1 MLTDSI
7 TYEEFTSYS
16 PHSTIGP
23 YRSADFLQLPE
34 GEPVELLRGRFVV
47 SPCPTPRH
55 QMIVLQLALHLERI
69 CQQTGDLVFPAPM
82 DVVLSDDTIL
92 QPDIALIRASNRGRV
107 QDRIQGPADLVI
119 EVLSPSTS
127 RRDRLE
133 KLDLYAKYGIA
144 EYWIV
149 DPESR
154 VFDFYTNHN
163 GTFTVTMSAK
173 VYQSPQFVEVQIDL
187 DEFWKV
193 IDRRLPN

>member
-1 MLTDSI
+1 MATDSI
-7 TYEEFTSYS
+7 IYEEFTGSL
-16 PHSTIGP
+16 PHSTVGP
-23 YRSADFLQLPE
+23 YRSSDFFRLPE

-47 SPCPTPRH
+47 SPSPSLHH
-55 QMIVLQLALHLERI
+55 QFIVGLLYERFI
-69 CQQTGDLVFPAPM
+69 KISEASDGFAMVAPM
-82 DVVLSDDTIL
+82 DTVLSDDTIP
-92 QPDIALIRASNRGRV
+92 QPDVIYVRKENRKILKDRV
-107 QDRIQGPADLVI
+107 RGVPDLVI

-163 GTFTVTMSAK
+163 GTFSVVTSAK
-173 VYQSPQFVEVQIDL
+173 VYQSPKFTEVQIDL

-193 IDRRLPN
+193 IDRRLPS

>member
-1 MLTDSI
+1 VGLL
-7 TYEEFTSYS
+7 YE
-16 PHSTIGP
+16 
-23 YRSADFLQLPE
+23 
-34 GEPVELLRGRFVV
+34 RFIKISEASDGFAMV
-47 SPCPTPRH
+47 
-55 QMIVLQLALHLERI
+55 
-69 CQQTGDLVFPAPM
+69 APM
-82 DVVLSDDTIL
+82 DTVLSDDTIP
-92 QPDIALIRASNRGRV
+92 QPDVIYVRKENRKILKDRV
-107 QDRIQGPADLVI
+107 RGVPDLVI

-163 GTFTVTMSAK
+163 GTFSVVTSAK
-173 VYQSPQFVEVQIDL
+173 VYQSPKFTEVQIDL

-193 IDRRLPN
+193 IDRRLPS